1 MDMNKIKFQ
10 KIDTTL
16 LLIISLLLFL
26 SIKTVLS
33 SYFSVISIILLS
45 FYFFP
50 IKFIT
55 NKNIIKSTLNLIS
68 DIIVSITLVLLI
80 IAYYTNINNVLSLF
94 AVINFIF
101 LVYYAFKVYKNTE
114 EGYFY
119 NGSLIINHMILIF
132 LLQLLNYS

>member
-1 MDMNKIKFQ
+1 MNKIKFQ